1 MTRKFNFVSLIIMEY
16 GGTVYMMTN
25 KHNTVLYTGVTSNL
39 RNRVLEH
46 KTKKISN
53 RFTSKYNCNKI
64 VFYRFYSR
72 IEEAIAGE
80 TQIKDK
86 NRAYKEKLIND
97 MNPEWKDL

>member
-1 MTRKFNFVSLIIMEY
+1 MDY

-53 RFTSKYNCNKI
+53 SFTSKYNCNKI
-64 VFYRFYSR
+64 VYYQFYSR
-72 IEEAIAGE
+72 IEEPIVPE
-80 TQIKDK
+80 EQIKDR
-86 NRAYKEKLIND
+86 NRVYKEKLIND
-97 MNPEWKDL
+97 MNPEWKDLWEEIE